1 MTNKTYFAYLKYS
14 GGQKADSRSPDKA
27 NATTSVI
34 YPLPPQMAHNL
45 TQSEPSGLKMGIRR
59 DNILAPKDDPRV
71 LEWLYHQKYPH
82 NTRYEIPLGWYQKL
96 QKTNAFNKVCVTYPA

>member
-1 MTNKTYFAYLKYS
+1 MATILKYS

-34 YPLPPQMAHNL
+34 YPLLPPQMAHNL

-59 DNILAPKDDPRV
+59 DNILAPRDDPPQPGFGVIVSPINHLFRSAA
-71 LEWLYHQKYPH
+71 
-82 NTRYEIPLGWYQKL
+82 NIT
-96 QKTNAFNKVCVTYPA
+96 TS

>member
-1 MTNKTYFAYLKYS
+1 MATILKYS
-14 GGQKADSRSPDKA
+14 GEQKADSRSPDKA

-59 DNILAPKDDPRV
+59 DNILAPKDDPHSTGF
-71 LEWLYHQKYPH
+71 WSDCITKNIPITHAMKYH
-82 NTRYEIPLGWYQKL
+82 
-96 QKTNAFNKVCVTYPA
+96 